1 MKKKKTLYILIAII
15 IISITTTSSSAY
27 FNSKLGLGDILGNE
41 GDKNTLNITNGD
53 ISLNFDQSEAEW
65 KAYKVDGTSI
75 NLSSNIG
82 ESEIPG
88 DDTSELEAEYK
99 YVYLNNNS
107 NLTSNINLKLYYGM
121 NSSVKPSVSSSVEI
135 VPTEPFEVFVGD
147 IDNSNAG
154 FNGTFDAYY
163 GKYNESYR
171 HGTYMDIY
179 PSKYDANATDRRM
192 VTSGFYNT
200 IASITNT
207 SDSSKFYS
215 NLASKIDTNDGY
227 LTGYH
232 GTSYYLLKLS
242 SNYEDTGNGINLKKG
257 HQLWCDYYTYGPL
270 KGIAMTN
277 ASNELYKEQDPN
289 IPTNVA
295 PDNLNWRYM
304 QSVKDL
310 EFKYKKIPSD
320 EEVVSAQIAIY
331 FDDLQSGLAHETRAD
346 QFSAVSQNRY
356 SAYLIDDTGTY
367 SVPEWDESLNGT
379 ALDGPLGYIFAL
391 NVPERLLPLI
401 KENTSFKL
409 RIDDNTFGSTGDS
422 YTIDFAKLIVN
433 KPSIITNSS
442 ITINGIVSKPDGT
455 PIEGAV
461 VTSGDGGYAITG
473 VDGKYSLQTGIGV
486 VSLNCSHSNYDDVAT
501 VFYADVNKTYNFK
514 FQTLNV
520 MSEDESS
527 EDTDKN
533 EKFKV
538 NVKVEEYYSDTDIW
552 KEISLEEP
560 NDSVYIDNKK
570 ENEDDGELYEYLYL
584 DGTQVQS
591 VSKILAAKPNTK
603 YRISYKVIASSRNYI
618 SKSALKSFYSEFFST
633 LTARAVQENSPGW
646 DENGSDYNDY
656 LSNFVNGNRVSG
668 ASAVYINVNVNA
680 DLGSDIDNINKAGFI
695 EIRNSKTKEVIASK
709 SISGSNPKH
718 TFQIVAGDN
727 YEVVLKS
734 HKYEE
739 VIVSLKDSLTSSTP
753 DGTIITKDIKPSIS
767 KVTEVY
773 FEKPINVNATD
784 FNSAVLYT
792 SLTYKE
798 INSSYS
804 LISNYSGTQETA
816 PKNEAGDIGWY
827 WALANRYTE
836 NNPDKKYSVQV
847 KCGSSYDSK
856 PIYAVTT
863 DRVFICTNGFDSKS
877 EKDFD
882 FGSDIEKGEV
892 TIKCVDGNGN
902 LITSKTSTGAIGK
915 TYTITAENVIT
926 AENGDHYILNDT
938 NTTISGTYTQDPQEK
953 TIKYIRANVTI
964 NYLDENGTQ
973 LANSEHRYIENGTY
987 NVNEGS
993 IAVSSSAET
1002 KLTNYNYVKTTV
1014 GNNSTSVS
1022 TVTINGTDVVIN
1034 YIYKLKGVII
1044 HYYNTTSYKY
1054 IYAYDNSGD
1063 ISDYKWNDTIQNQFD
1078 KSENGWDTKIIQYT
1092 GSSLKVI
1099 FHTDSKQE
1107 PASGQDGYSVSGE
1120 TWIKDKK
1127 VYYSAITVNY
1137 VENGTIIANRIYVGN
1152 VGEVATI
1159 NDTILGY
1166 ESSTQKE
1173 TFIEGNK
1180 TISIPV
1186 NKKNNVKVVHYKN
1199 NSNWSSVY
1207 AYAWD
1212 INSNSS
1218 NGSFPGILMV
1228 NEGNNWW
1235 GYEVTNN
1242 SWNKII
1248 FALNDKNQ
1256 TSDLYIPSNNESWY
1270 ATNWIDS
1277 KPEDYFR

>member
-179 PSKYDANATDRRM
+179 PSEYDANATDRRM
-192 VTSGFYNT
+192 VNSGFYNT
-200 IASITNT
+200 IASITST

-215 NLASKIDTNDGY
+215 KLYSEVDHDNGY
-227 LTGYH
+227 LNGYH
-232 GTSYYLLKLS
+232 GTSYYLLKLN

-277 ASNELYKEQDPN
+277 ASNELYEEQAPK

-295 PDNLNWRYM
+295 PDNLDWRYM

-442 ITINGIVSKPDGT
+442 ITINGTVSKPDGT

-461 VTSGDGGYAITG
+461 VTSGDGGYAITNEKG
-473 VDGKYSLQTGIGV
+473 EYSLTTGIGV

-501 VFYADVNKTYNFK
+501 VFYAEVDKTYNFK

-680 DLGSDIDNINKAGFI
+680 DLGSDIDNIKAGFI

-709 SISGSNPKH
+709 SISGLNPKH
-718 TFQIVAGDN
+718 KFEIVAGDN

-734 HKYEE
+734 HKYED

-753 DGTIITKDIKPSIS
+753 DGTIITKEITPSS
-767 KVTEVY
+767 EKVTEVY
-773 FEKPINVNATD
+773 FEKPINVNTND

-792 SLTYKE
+792 SSTYKN

-804 LISNYSGTQETA
+804 LKDNYSGTQERA
-816 PKNEAGDIGWY
+816 QKNEAGDIGCY
-827 WALANRYTE
+827 WSLENRYTE
-836 NNPDKKYSVQV
+836 SKPNKKYSVQV

-856 PIYAVTT
+856 PIYSVIT
-863 DRVFICTNGFDSKS
+863 DRVFICTNGFDSES

-915 TYTITAENVIT
+915 TYNIQADDVIT
-926 AENGDHYILNDT
+926 AENGAHYVLNDKT
-938 NTTISGTYTQDPQEK
+938 TTISGTYTQDAQEK

-964 NYLDENGTQ
+964 NYLDENGTSILDSTYSYIEQ
-973 LANSEHRYIENGTY
+973 GNTYTIGENSISDDIKNKLTKYEYIKATDFNNSEISEN
-987 NVNEGS
+987 N
-993 IAVSSSAET
+993 III
-1002 KLTNYNYVKTTV
+1002 
-1014 GNNSTSVS
+1014 GNS
-1022 TVTINGTDVVIN
+1022 DVVIN
-1034 YIYKLKGVII
+1034 YIYK
-1044 HYYNTTSYKY
+1044 
-1054 IYAYDNSGD
+1054 
-1063 ISDYKWNDTIQNQFD
+1063 
-1078 KSENGWDTKIIQYT
+1078 
-1092 GSSLKVI
+1092 
-1099 FHTDSKQE
+1099 
-1107 PASGQDGYSVSGE
+1107 
-1120 TWIKDKK
+1120 
-1127 VYYSAITVNY
+1127 
-1137 VENGTIIANRIYVGN
+1137 IA
-1152 VGEVATI
+1152 
-1159 NDTILGY
+1159 
-1166 ESSTQKE
+1166 
-1173 TFIEGNK
+1173 
-1180 TISIPV
+1180 
-1186 NKKNNVKVVHYKN
+1186 
-1199 NSNWSSVY
+1199 
-1207 AYAWD
+1207 
-1212 INSNSS
+1212 
-1218 NGSFPGILMV
+1218 
-1228 NEGNNWW
+1228 
-1235 GYEVTNN
+1235 
-1242 SWNKII
+1242 
-1248 FALNDKNQ
+1248 
-1256 TSDLYIPSNNESWY
+1256 
-1270 ATNWIDS
+1270 
-1277 KPEDYFR
+1277 

>member
-242 SNYEDTGNGINLKKG
+242 SNYEYTGNGINLKRG

-277 ASNELYKEQDPN
+277 ASDKEYIEQAPN

-442 ITINGIVSKPDGT
+442 ITINGTVSKPDGT

-538 NVKVEEYYSDTDIW
+538 NVKVEEYYSDTDTW

-560 NDSVYIDNKK
+560 NDSVYTDNKK
-570 ENEDDGELYEYLYL
+570 ENENDGELYEYLYL

-591 VSKILAAKPNTK
+591 VSKILAARPNTK

-668 ASAVYINVNVNA
+668 ASAVDINVNVIA
-680 DLGSDIDNINKAGFI
+680 DLGNDIDNINKAGFI

-709 SISGSNPKH
+709 SISGSNPSHK
-718 TFQIVAGDN
+718 FQIMAGDN

-734 HKYEE
+734 HKYED
-739 VIVSLKDSLTSSTP
+739 VIVSLKDKLTSSTP
-753 DGTIITKDIKPSIS
+753 DRTTITEQITPSSI

-773 FEKPINVNATD
+773 FEKPINVSAAD

-792 SLTYKE
+792 SSTYQN
-798 INSSYS
+798 INSSKS
-804 LISNYSGTQETA
+804 LLNDYSGTQETVQ
-816 PKNEAGDIGWY
+816 KNEAGDIGFY
-827 WALANRYTE
+827 WSLADRYT
-836 NNPDKKYSVQV
+836 KSKTKYSVQV
-847 KCGSSYDSK
+847 KCGSYDSK

-863 DRVFICTNGFDSKS
+863 DRVFICTNGFDSEA

-915 TYTITAENVIT
+915 TYNIQADDVIT
-926 AENGDHYILNDT
+926 AENGEHYVLNDT
-938 NTTISGTYTQDPQEK
+938 TTTISGTYTQDAQEK

-964 NYLDENGTQ
+964 NYVDEKGKEMFKTEYKYI
-973 LANSEHRYIENGTY
+973 ANDGTY
-987 NVNEGS
+987 
-993 IAVSSSAET
+993 
-1002 KLTNYNYVKTTV
+1002 
-1014 GNNSTSVS
+1014 
-1022 TVTINGTDVVIN
+1022 TVTQKDKDNYDIIKVKKGDEELSIGNPIVINGDVVID
-1034 YIYKLKGVII
+1034 YIYNLKGTIV
-1044 HYYNTTSYKY
+1044 HYYNANNWSNVKLYAEDESGQQKLLGNWPGKDMTSE
-1054 IYAYDNSGD
+1054 
-1063 ISDYKWNDTIQNQFD
+1063 T
-1078 KSENGWDTKIIQYT
+1078 NGWYT
-1092 GSSLKVI
+1092 YTINNIETAKVVFNNGSGGSGN
-1099 FHTDSKQE
+1099 QE
-1107 PASGQDGYSVSGE
+1107 PL
-1120 TWIKDKK
+1120 
-1127 VYYSAITVNY
+1127 
-1137 VENGTIIANRIYVGN
+1137 VENRYV
-1152 VGEVATI
+1152 VFGEVW
-1159 NDTILGY
+1159 
-1166 ESSTQKE
+1166 
-1173 TFIEGNK
+1173 
-1180 TISIPV
+1180 
-1186 NKKNNVKVVHYKN
+1186 VKYGK
-1199 NSNWSSVY
+1199 
-1207 AYAWD
+1207 
-1212 INSNSS
+1212 
-1218 NGSFPGILMV
+1218 
-1228 NEGNNWW
+1228 
-1235 GYEVTNN
+1235 
-1242 SWNKII
+1242 
-1248 FALNDKNQ
+1248 
-1256 TSDLYIPSNNESWY
+1256 LY
-1270 ATNWIDS
+1270 TS
-1277 KPEDYFR
+1277 KPGN